1 MRCRAVTRGWTYSN
15 RSNTRTSADHA
26 AEFEHVLA
34 QTMGI
39 DEGTYR
45 LIPLTFAALDRRR
58 IPARLAMLTTLDLSR
73 PDRAAREFDRLI
85 RALRGPIPHTG

>member
-1 MRCRAVTRGWTYSN
+1 M
-15 RSNTRTSADHA
+15 
-26 AEFEHVLA
+26 LA

-73 PDRAAREFDRLI
+73 PDRTAREFDRLI